1 MEKTLD
7 LVQAIPS
14 VIQKV
19 ANIYC
24 LGPYFQLNIQYLKID
39 CIFEKSWGYS

>member
-1 MEKTLD
+1 MMEKTLD

-14 VIQKV
+14 VIQTA

-24 LGPYFQLNIQYLKID
+24 LGPYFQLNIQYLEID
-39 CIFEKSWGYS
+39 CI